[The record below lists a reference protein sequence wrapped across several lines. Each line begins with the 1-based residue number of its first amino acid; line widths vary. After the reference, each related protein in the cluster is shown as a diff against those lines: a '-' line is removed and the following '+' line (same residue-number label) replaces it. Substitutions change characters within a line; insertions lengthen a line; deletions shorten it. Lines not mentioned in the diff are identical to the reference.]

1 MFYQIIVAVI
11 CVLFSSL
18 SYILFGREEKI
29 FNSIQT
35 EPPRGL
41 NPLEIALI
49 YNKKA
54 LPGDAVALLHFLS
67 SKDYLEMTKD
77 NKTGEI
83 VLAKLKNYDGNN
95 VAEKFIFETVF
106 RERNSI
112 SLSDMKKDPSISFSF
127 RIGAMAVNSKSNS
140 SLYFSGLSLKLKSY
154 SKIINFIGLALVN
167 ILVHIGG
174 ILQPIS
180 SPFIVTLFQGIGL
193 FIIGSGSE
201 IEIGFGENERVGR
214 GKDRVKDN
222 IGICAFLM
230 SFFSIVVIILIFT
243 QNVELSTI
251 SKVMLSTGYVFSLIL
266 LCISQL
272 ITTLIDKKTK
282 LGMEIYQELAGF
294 KNYID
299 KVERPRLE
307 ALFNENPRVF
317 RKLIS
322 FGFVLGISKK
332 WTDSLDA
339 TVFNSIFSTAYGH
352 SNDIDSNEDMTNV
365 ERQAAYEEFQKNIR
379 INRNTLQSRID
390 DFNNMINTND
400 LTLFGKVYKEPLKM
414 PPTVLSKHFS
424 GDK

>member
-180 SPFIVTLFQGIGL
+180 SPFIVTLFQGFGL

>member
-1 MFYQIIVAVI
+1 MSCFRLYHIYYLVGKRK
-11 CVLFSSL
+11 FS
-18 SYILFGREEKI
+18 
-29 FNSIQT
+29 NSIQT

>member
-167 ILVHIGG
+167 ILVHIAA
-174 ILQPIS
+174 
-180 SPFIVTLFQGIGL
+180 FTLFQGIGL